1 MKSHILILKAINTY
15 GVLGKVTNLLRRRRF
30 NIEGLTAGHTDQKG
44 ISHITV
50 AFSSEDDFNAEQ
62 AKKQLSKIVEVISV
76 RDVQEKSVIREIA
89 LFKLHCSE
97 KTKAPIFDA
106 TKLFE
111 GKIVDSSKKTIIVEI
126 TGTPKRIDQF
136 HELVRNYG
144 VKEFIRSSVIAVKSD
159 IN

>member
-1 MKSHILILKAINTY
+1 MKSHILVLKALNKE

-44 ISHITV
+44 ISHMTV

-62 AKKQLSKIVEVISV
+62 AKKQLSKIIEIISV
-76 RDVQEKSVIREIA
+76 RDVQEKAVVREIA
-89 LFKLHCSE
+89 LFKLHCSD
-97 KTKAPIFDA
+97 KTKAPILDA

-111 GKIVDSSKKTIIVEI
+111 GKIIDSGNKSIIVEI

-136 HELVRNYG
+136 HDLVRSYG
-144 VKEFIRSSVIAVKSD
+144 VKEFIRSSVIAIKTE
-159 IN
+159 